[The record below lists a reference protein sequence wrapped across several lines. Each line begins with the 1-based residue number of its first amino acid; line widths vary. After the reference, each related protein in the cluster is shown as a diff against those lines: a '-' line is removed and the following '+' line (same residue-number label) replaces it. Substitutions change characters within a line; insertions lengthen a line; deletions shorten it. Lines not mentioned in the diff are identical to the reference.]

1 MIIKTMWLFKFACSV
16 KVNYHLDDIHEAGL
30 TSK

>member
-1 MIIKTMWLFKFACSV
+1 MWLFKFACSV